1 VPLFSF
7 NDAYISAVAGGDSD
21 EDTLDLF
28 AEAYEEMGSEVAEKL
43 PEYMSMRWDG
53 DGPYV
58 RLTQEEWD
66 AEFGTD
72 EQPGNAAV
80 RRSFIQSRLPAE
92 RAFVE
97 VLHG

>member
-21 EDTLDLF
+21 EDTMDLF
-28 AEAYEEMGSEVAEKL
+28 AEAYEEMGVEVAEKL
-43 PEYMSMRWDG
+43 PSGMRMHWDSE
-53 DGPYV
+53 GPFV
-58 RLTQEEWD
+58 VLTREQLD
-66 AEFGTD
+66 DEFGTD

-92 RAFVE
+92 RAFAE